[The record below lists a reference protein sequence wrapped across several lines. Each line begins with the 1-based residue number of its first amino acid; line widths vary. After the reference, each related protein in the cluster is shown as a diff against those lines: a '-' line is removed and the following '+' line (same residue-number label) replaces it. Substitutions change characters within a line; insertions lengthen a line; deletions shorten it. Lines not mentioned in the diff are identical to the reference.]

1 MDYIRGLLT
10 KSLRLTAVKLPV
22 VFIFALSLVT
32 SNSAKAEDTMDT
44 VIDTLTNLTCETQ
57 GVGGLLRS
65 EFSHTCIPAPF
76 FTFLVANLVSPG
88 LYANTLLRVKIN
100 DNDLFPDACT
110 RANRIEFTDQKLS
123 FAMCNNLQLEGARTL
138 ALVNA
143 VVPIASAI
151 FTGQAPWDE
160 IQKAW
165 DVPKEDYHE
174 IYRNQREGDSGT
186 MVDIGIIP
194 IFPWKVIKEK
204 DKMCVATQSFSG
216 WIAIGCKYIKEPY
229 PISIYSDFLDL
240 SSAQEIQ
247 NTSTD
252 YNNILSLTQCSNAGG
267 CYKRAV
273 DNSKTGIVMSGPII
287 ECVKEMIAKLM
298 ISNAVCSFSD
308 VKTVLNS
315 ASRTSSALFQF
326 QVNMHK
332 TVVALLTI
340 YVIIF
345 GFKIILAGD
354 IPQKAEIVNFVIKFV
369 FVVYFSVGINISQN
383 SGNDLNR
390 LDGMIEWA
398 FPFLLDGM
406 TDLASWIISASS
418 SELCK
423 FYSTD
428 YAPNMSHIALWD
440 SLDCRISH
448 YLGLD
453 VIQTMIVDNA
463 SRNHD
468 FSKLD
473 ILSFPIPPYIYL
485 LIPAVISGNFT
496 LISLA
501 LMYPLMV
508 ISVGAF
514 VVNATVVCM
523 ISIVVLGVLAP
534 LFVPMYLF
542 NYTKGYFESW
552 VKLLI
557 SFMLQPMVAIVFM
570 TTMLSVYDFGFYG
583 TCKYTSR
590 EIAFSG
596 PQMQMTTLNGALGT
610 YVPGDNGGSR
620 AIRYYTIDT
629 DWSDNKKYKNDEDR
643 KGCINSLGFILNNP
657 LAWLFDTGE
666 TIVSNAVMPW
676 IDDASGDE
684 EKKRFNF
691 LDAIKGSPGM
701 FFNML
706 EVIYEKIKT
715 LALALLTACFTL
727 YLMQHFSETL
737 AEFAADMTEGVS
749 IGNMAIKPQTLYKA
763 GMAALNAAG
772 AAKGAGDKSA
782 AGGGGTADK
791 MSQGRKGASDKF
803 ATTGAARDKVST
815 GSSRAAGD
823 KVSTSTGEGTG
834 RSSSIK
840 PAAKSLSSVEGSQS
854 DSVAGNVKPKLP
866 DKDSIRV
873 EQIADDSGEPR
884 PLAKAAR
891 AVIKADESQV
901 AKLEGV
907 LSDQASIDKGIKAKS
922 SGQDD
927 SRGEQDRRASSEA
940 GVEEPREGSGIK
952 ESQVGQRKDIPDE
965 PATSVE
971 KPLKAVDLPSLKYN
985 EFATGSTAELYSK
998 LLKANKEGFVEQ
1010 RLADRPPAERP
1021 NIFFSA
1027 VKDLGAEHP
1036 ITKAFE
1042 EYMLTQGSS
1051 QDDLNAIKLAALNFK
1066 KRGGDE

>member
-1 MDYIRGLLT
+1 MVTYFLRRGKVTGMIKGLKKIVNLSVMTVLLI
-10 KSLRLTAVKLPV
+10 AA
-22 VFIFALSLVT
+22 FASSFVI
-32 SNSAKAEDTMDT
+32 NIIAKADTMDT
-44 VIDTLTNLTCETQ
+44 IIDTLSSLTCETQ
-57 GVGGLLRS
+57 GVGDLLRS

-88 LYANTLLRVKIN
+88 LYANTMLRVKIH
-100 DNDLFPDACT
+100 DDDMFPGACA

-123 FAMCNNLQLEGARTL
+123 FAMCNNIKLQGARGV
-138 ALVNA
+138 AIAKSA
-143 VVPIASAI
+143 VYIVQSL
-151 FTGQAPWDE
+151 FTGEAAWDD
-160 IQKAW
+160 IKKAW
-165 DVPKEDYHE
+165 AMSKSDYHDMF
-174 IYRNQREGDSGT
+174 IDKREGDSGV
-186 MVDIGIIP
+186 MFDVGIIP

-204 DKMCVATQSFSG
+204 DKICVATQSFSG
-216 WIAIGCKYIKEPY
+216 WIPVGCKYIKEPY
-229 PISIYSDFLDL
+229 PISIYSDFIDL
-240 SSAQEIQ
+240 STNQALQNISA
-247 NTSTD
+247 D
-252 YNNILSLTQCSNAGG
+252 YNNILSLTQCSNVGG

-308 VKTVLNS
+308 VKAVLNS

-332 TVVALLTI
+332 AVAALLTL

-354 IPQKAEIVNFVIKFV
+354 IPPKSELVNFVVKFL
-369 FVVYFSVGINISQN
+369 FVVYFSIGININQN
-383 SGNDLNR
+383 SGNDLTR

-406 TDLASWIISASS
+406 TNLASWIISASP

-428 YAPNMSHIALWD
+428 YAANMSHMALWD

-453 VIQTMIVDNA
+453 MMQTMIVDNA

-468 FSKLD
+468 FAKLD

-485 LIPAVISGNFT
+485 LVPAVYTGNFT

-523 ISIVVLGVLAP
+523 ISVVVLGVLAP

-583 TCKYTSR
+583 SCKYSYK

-596 PQMQMTTLNGALGT
+596 PAMQMTTLNGSLGT
-610 YVPGDNGGSR
+610 YVPGDNGGGR
-620 AIRYYTIDT
+620 AIRYYYLDN
-629 DWSDNKKYKNDEDR
+629 DWTKYTSDEK

-657 LAWLFDTGE
+657 TAWLFDSGE
-666 TIVSNAVMPW
+666 TVVSNAVMPW
-676 IDDASGDE
+676 IDDASGAKE
-684 EKKRFNF
+684 AERFDF
-691 LDAIKGSPGM
+691 LKSIESSPGM
-701 FFNML
+701 FFNGVKL
-706 EVIYEKIKT
+706 IFEKIKT
-715 LALALLTACFTL
+715 LAVALLTACFIL

-763 GMAALNAAG
+763 GMTALNAA
-772 AAKGAGDKSA
+772 AKAKEGSGGGGAGDKSST
-782 AGGGGTADK
+782 GGGGGAGDK
-791 MSQGRKGASDKF
+791 FSQGRKGGALDKFSTSDKGGAKSADKF
-803 ATTGAARDKVST
+803 STVSSKGAKDVSSTGKGKVSD
-815 GSSRAAGD
+815 SEFED
-823 KVSTSTGEGTG
+823 
-834 RSSSIK
+834 
-840 PAAKSLSSVEGSQS
+840 S
-854 DSVAGNVKPKLP
+854 D
-866 DKDSIRV
+866 
-873 EQIADDSGEPR
+873 E
-884 PLAKAAR
+884 
-891 AVIKADESQV
+891 
-901 AKLEGV
+901 
-907 LSDQASIDKGIKAKS
+907 
-922 SGQDD
+922 
-927 SRGEQDRRASSEA
+927 
-940 GVEEPREGSGIK
+940 
-952 ESQVGQRKDIPDE
+952 
-965 PATSVE
+965 
-971 KPLKAVDLPSLKYN
+971 
-985 EFATGSTAELYSK
+985 
-998 LLKANKEGFVEQ
+998 
-1010 RLADRPPAERP
+1010 
-1021 NIFFSA
+1021 
-1027 VKDLGAEHP
+1027 
-1036 ITKAFE
+1036 
-1042 EYMLTQGSS
+1042 
-1051 QDDLNAIKLAALNFK
+1051 
-1066 KRGGDE
+1066 